1 MSSYLPHTETGI
13 LKIPLWIL
21 TMFYKQSFQILIEEN
36 KKRNC
41 GVYKV
46 ETKAQIFIL
55 YHT

>member
-13 LKIPLWIL
+13 LKIPFWIL

-36 KKRNC
+36 KKRNSS
-41 GVYKV
+41 VYKV